1 MGTHAARSCTAAAL
15 AGAALCAPGAATAA
29 TVATASAQA
38 EVLEQIQFAV
48 LLDMDFGKIA
58 VGGAGGTVELNPAS
72 SSRTC
77 DPVLTCVG
85 GFAMSR
91 LQLTGSE
98 ANVVVNFAPSFTL
111 SGPGQPIV
119 AEPQFPGGAGAVIHL
134 SGGAATVNF
143 GARLH
148 INPGQ
153 TPGSYAGQ
161 FAVMLEYN

>member
-1 MGTHAARSCTAAAL
+1 MGTRSARRRIAVVL
-15 AGAALCAPGAATAA
+15 AGGVLCAPGTATAG
-29 TVATASAQA
+29 TAVTLSAQA

-48 LLDMDFGKIA
+48 LLDMDFGKVA
-58 VGGAGGTVELNPAS
+58 VGGAGGTVMLDPAS

-98 ANVVVNFAPSFTL
+98 ANVVVSFAPNFVL
-111 SGPGQPIV
+111 EGPGQPIL
-119 AEPQFPGGAGAVIHL
+119 AEPQFPGGSGAVIHL
-134 SGGAATVNF
+134 TGGQATVNF

-153 TPGSYAGQ
+153 TPGVYAGQ
-161 FAVMLEYN
+161 FSVDLEYN